1 MWHRHSMKPTYPA
14 VPSQTGHR
22 GISSDV
28 SCHHPAPPAAS
39 WPTWPHSHLP
49 QQPITLRPGG
59 PAGKTP
65 APPAPRCRAPWH
77 APGIAALPDLAACWV
92 ELAAVLAGTD
102 PWWDALPTI
111 IQHQPLGA
119 VAARDAD
126 VVKAGAGAGPV
137 QAQVGA
143 GPAAGAAALLVHL
156 APSALSACRDGHGAG
171 TSSSHPAQPCTA
183 LHPSAWPYPSHSSCS
198 VPCPSAHP
206 SHPIPYVLFHP
217 LLPHS
222 SHHSH
227 SISSHPI
234 HLVPSILSHPS
245 YLIYSVP
252 SSPIPSCLILF
263 HPYCPSHLSHPTPT
277 QPIPSYPSHQFHP
290 VSSYPILSHPIHS
303 VLSHSILQHPG
314 PSHPTSTVTPYP
326 IHSDTPYLVPFCFIH
341 STPLLS
347 LIPRHPILSILCH
360 PIPFYQIPHI

>member
-39 WPTWPHSHLP
+39 WPTWPHSHLL

-183 LHPSAWPYPSHSSCS
+183 LHPNAWPYPSHSSCS

-206 SHPIPYVLFHP
+206 SHPIRLVPSPPAP
-217 LLPHS
+217 LLPSQPFHL
-222 SHHSH
+222 
-227 SISSHPI
+227 ISSHPSCPI
-234 HLVPSILSHPS
+234 YPVPPVLFNLFCSIFTYPILSYPIPSILSISSIPSHPNTTHPIVS
-245 YLIYSVP
+245 I
-252 SSPIPSCLILF
+252 SSIPSCLILPHLIPPHSFCLVPF
-263 HPYCPSHLSHPTPT
+263 HPSASWSISPHLNCHT
-277 QPIPSYPSHQFHP
+277 
-290 VSSYPILSHPIHS
+290 
-303 VLSHSILQHPG
+303 LSHS
-314 PSHPTSTVTPYP
+314 
-326 IHSDTPYLVPFCFIH
+326 F
-341 STPLLS
+341 
-347 LIPRHPILSILCH
+347 
-360 PIPFYQIPHI
+360 